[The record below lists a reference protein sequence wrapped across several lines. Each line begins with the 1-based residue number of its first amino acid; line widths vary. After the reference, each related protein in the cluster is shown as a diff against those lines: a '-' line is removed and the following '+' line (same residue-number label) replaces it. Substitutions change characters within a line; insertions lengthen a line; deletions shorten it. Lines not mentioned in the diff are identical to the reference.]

1 MKSERDEK
9 VRDIQGLKS
18 CLSKN
23 ESSVENQHQMY
34 LKCQAE
40 IKKMQKDL
48 EILSSEKLTLAALLD
63 ENKTEFSQ
71 KVQDKEIFIQSL
83 KDEITEKDR
92 QITLQKQIIGAKE
105 RDIMAVKAQ
114 EYDKVDILK
123 QVGEYE
129 SKYTLV

>member
-1 MKSERDEK
+1 VITILRKQIDVMKSERDEK

-71 KVQDKEIFIQSL
+71 KV
-83 KDEITEKDR
+83 
-92 QITLQKQIIGAKE
+92 
-105 RDIMAVKAQ
+105 
-114 EYDKVDILK
+114 
-123 QVGEYE
+123 
-129 SKYTLV
+129 

>member
-1 MKSERDEK
+1 
-9 VRDIQGLKS
+9 
-18 CLSKN
+18 
-23 ESSVENQHQMY
+23 MY

-48 EILSSEKLTLAALLD
+48 EILSSEKLTLAALLE

-71 KVQDKEIFIQSL
+71 KVQDKEIFIKSL

-105 RDIMAVKAQ
+105 REIMAVKAQ